1 MSVHSHSPAPAAKKR
16 EPDWPPADFL
26 TARLQESGP
35 FYWKRPR
42 TADCV
47 VVTPL
52 RLSGQQLVKRRRSAD
67 IDQHARMAGTSK
79 RGGQPD
85 SRTDA
90 RDSMVWARR
99 TRDSARQD
107 DLISSSEG
115 KTEEDGA
122 HKDEQPATVLSNICG
137 SGLGSAVASR
147 GLELQSQRRQS
158 APLPSIRP
166 HLPTTSDA
174 QLVLPGG
181 ASQRCVKMSFRV
193 HANYLMQ
200 SGLLVRLF
208 SASDNDRLSL
218 TAKLFSPIHANT
230 VTETKGTDEQARIL
244 ATSPTV
250 ILYLPL
256 PDPPS
261 FSYLLYYIYHG
272 SVEPLLDALKAG
284 TLRWQGVIANIDFL
298 DLDRRIKQRVGH
310 WWREHVNGG

>member
-1 MSVHSHSPAPAAKKR
+1 MSVRSHSPAPAAKKR
-16 EPDWPPADFL
+16 EPDWLPADFL

-67 IDQHARMAGTSK
+67 IDQHARMAETSK
-79 RGGQPD
+79 RAGQPD

-107 DLISSSEG
+107 DSVACEG
-115 KTEEDGA
+115 KTAEDGA
-122 HKDEQPATVLSNICG
+122 HKDEQPAAVLSSRCRNG
-137 SGLGSAVASR
+137 HDSAVSSR
-147 GLELQSQRRQS
+147 GQELQSQRRQS

-174 QLVLPGG
+174 QLVLPGC
-181 ASQRCVKMSFRV
+181 ASQRCVKMTFRV
-193 HANYLMQ
+193 HADYLMQ

-218 TAKLFSPIHANT
+218 TAKLCSPVHANT
-230 VTETKGTDEQARIL
+230 VTETKGTDKQARIL

-250 ILYLPL
+250 VLYLPL

-272 SVEPLLDALKAG
+272 SVEPLLDALEAG

-298 DLDRRIKQRVGH
+298 DLDRRIKQRVGN
-310 WWREHVNGG
+310 WWREHVNGD